1 MMTVVF
7 VLLSINFALLG
18 ALGYAVWI
26 IAHSE
31 KLLHDWSDPVEPPE
45 VFGEVWSDAE

>member
-1 MMTVVF
+1 MMTVIF
-7 VLLSINFALLG
+7 VLLAINFALLG

-31 KLLHDWSDPVEPPE
+31 KLLHEWSDPVEPPE

>member
-7 VLLSINFALLG
+7 VLLAINFALLG

-26 IAHSE
+26 IAHSD

-45 VFGEVWSDAE
+45 VFGKVWSDAE